1 MIADDDMSAPYTL
14 MSSKKLEKEQEDTS
28 CFEFP
33 WSFSLYFDPRGAE
46 YIHIYFWILKDL
58 GWTQRY
64 YR

>member
-1 MIADDDMSAPYTL
+1 MYADDDMSAPYAL
-14 MSSKKLEKEQEDTS
+14 MSAEKPETQEHSS

-33 WSFSLYFDPRGAE
+33 WSFSLYFDTRGAE